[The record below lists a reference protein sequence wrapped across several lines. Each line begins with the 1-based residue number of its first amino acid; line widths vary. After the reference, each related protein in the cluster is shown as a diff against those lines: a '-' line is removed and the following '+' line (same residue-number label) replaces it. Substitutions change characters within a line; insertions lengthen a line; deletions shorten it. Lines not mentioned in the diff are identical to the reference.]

1 MQTAHV
7 STSNRPAA
15 TRSGRWATAGVVAA
29 GLTAAMVLVM
39 AVLAGQAW
47 FGGQMG
53 LIALHGTLGGFAL
66 LGALASTVIAFVNRK
81 RSAGGWAPLALS
93 AVLFVLMFGQT
104 ALGMSGRS
112 SAAAASLHIPNG
124 VLVAMVAAVVF
135 ALTVLTRR
143 TGKA

>member
-1 MQTAHV
+1 MQIELASADQPGV
-7 STSNRPAA
+7 SRP
-15 TRSGRWATAGVVAA
+15 GGLATAGVVVA

-66 LGALASTVIAFVNRK
+66 LGALASTVIAFVRRR
-81 RSAGGWAPLALS
+81 RSGGGWAPLALS

-112 SAAAASLHIPNG
+112 SAAAAALHIPNG

-135 ALTVLTRR
+135 ALAALTR
-143 TGKA
+143 TTTKA

>member
-7 STSNRPAA
+7 SANLPAA
-15 TRSGRWATAGVVAA
+15 ARPGRLATAGVVVA

-66 LGALASTVIAFVNRK
+66 LGALASTVIAFVR
-81 RSAGGWAPLALS
+81 RRRAGGGWAPLALS

-112 SAAAASLHIPNG
+112 SAAAAALHIPNG

-135 ALTVLTRR
+135 ALAALTRA
-143 TGKA
+143 TSEA